1 MTRLS
6 KLKLVTNI
14 SPFIVQAIL
23 YWLFDTNRFS
33 VFEISEI
40 SVNSVRARMKL
51 PPKRNIDA
59 G

>member
-14 SPFIVQAIL
+14 SPFIMQAIL
-23 YWLFDTNRFS
+23 NWLFDSNRFS
-33 VFEISEI
+33 VFELSEF
-40 SVNSVRARMKL
+40 SVISVRARMKL